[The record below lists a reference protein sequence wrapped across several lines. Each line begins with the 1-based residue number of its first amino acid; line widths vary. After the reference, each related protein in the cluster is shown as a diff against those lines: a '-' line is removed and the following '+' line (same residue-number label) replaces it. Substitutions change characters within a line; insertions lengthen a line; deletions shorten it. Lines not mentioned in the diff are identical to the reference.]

1 MIDPPP
7 LLLICLY
14 QFGFFFFFF
23 FFIKIHSC
31 TIFIGK
37 VTLTTE
43 LPLALWLHVKDLYTY
58 ESLSGHS
65 ILFDTSTSLTS
76 YQQYSVTVFTPTL
89 ISCAAVLSFYLFSKI
104 ALMILG
110 LLF

>member
-1 MIDPPP
+1 MLCETKI
-7 LLLICLY
+7 
-14 QFGFFFFFF
+14 GFFFFFF
-23 FFIKIHSC
+23 FFIKIRSC

-37 VTLTTE
+37 VSLNTE
-43 LPLALWLHVKDLYTY
+43 LPLALWLHMKDLYTY